1 MIRFMTNKRS
11 DPHDG
16 SEQPD
21 DDTGSSAPGSTA
33 HGDDRPA
40 TDRTVDESTRLVL
53 VAGTTGT
60 ARIEGISAAGA
71 TPDATAHTPSADAEV
86 LAYGRLVRVGTVPV
100 SPTGCPT
107 PAAVTRAV
115 HELVDLHPIVVDGGL
130 SAPTAAPTVSVGA
143 RSGRDVREPD
153 PVPTAPGTFE
163 AARRYGRRLPVE
175 HLVVG
180 ETIPGGTT
188 TALGVARALGESIPV
203 SSSLPDNPLELK
215 RRVVDEALAASDLAP
230 GQAAH
235 APELAVRFAGDPVL
249 AAVSGLVA
257 GALEAGTRV
266 TLGGGTQLLA
276 AAALVRHA
284 GREGPLTLAT
294 TSYLAADVPDLEAAA
309 ARLDV
314 DVTVTDPGFAVEPLA
329 RYAAGEAK
337 EGAGM
342 GGALALAAEAGVLDA
357 VPGRTIDVL
366 DRLGTGD
373 PEGADGS

>member
-1 MIRFMTNKRS
+1 
-11 DPHDG
+11 
-16 SEQPD
+16 
-21 DDTGSSAPGSTA
+21 
-33 HGDDRPA
+33 
-40 TDRTVDESTRLVL
+40 
-53 VAGTTGT
+53 
-60 ARIEGISAAGA
+60 
-71 TPDATAHTPSADAEV
+71 
-86 LAYGRLVRVGTVPV
+86 
-100 SPTGCPT
+100 
-107 PAAVTRAV
+107 
-115 HELVDLHPIVVDGGL
+115 
-130 SAPTAAPTVSVGA
+130 
-143 RSGRDVREPD
+143 
-153 PVPTAPGTFE
+153 
-163 AARRYGRRLPVE
+163 
-175 HLVVG
+175 
-180 ETIPGGTT
+180 
-188 TALGVARALGESIPV
+188 
-203 SSSLPDNPLELK
+203 
-215 RRVVDEALAASDLAP
+215 
-230 GQAAH
+230 
-235 APELAVRFAGDPVL
+235 
-249 AAVSGLVA
+249 
-257 GALEAGTRV
+257 V